1 MVGTLINVAT
11 VVVGSGA
18 GLAVGRHL
26 SERLRGTVLSG
37 LGLMTLAIGMRMA
50 METKSPL
57 LMLASLLVG
66 GVIGEALGLEERLQ
80 AVGRWLEARFSG
92 GNNEGSTFVK
102 GFVTASLVFCVGP
115 MTILGSIQDGLTGN
129 YTLLAIKATLDGFAA
144 LAFSASLGIGV
155 MFAALTVL
163 VYQGALTL
171 GAGLFR
177 TLLTEAMIAEMTAVG
192 GAMIL
197 GIGLLL
203 LDLKRVRVASFLPGL
218 IVAPLL
224 VALSPTVNAFLM
236 RLGIPLTAP

>member
-18 GLAVGRHL
+18 GMLVGSRL
-26 SERLRGTVLSG
+26 PERIRQTVLHG
-37 LGLMTLAIGMRMA
+37 LGLMTLVIGMSMA
-50 METKSPL
+50 LQTQNPL
-57 LMLASLLVG
+57 RMLAALLLG
-66 GVIGEALGLEERLQ
+66 GVIGEGLGLEERLQ
-80 AVGRWLEARFSG
+80 ALGRWLEIRVSG
-92 GNNEGSTFVK
+92 NSGEGSAFVK

-129 YTLLAIKATLDGFAA
+129 YTLLAIKATLDGFAS

-163 VYQGALTL
+163 IYQGSLTL
-171 GAGLFR
+171 GAGLVKA
-177 TLLTEAMIAEMTAVG
+177 LLTEAMITEMTAVG

-203 LDLKRVRVASFLPGL
+203 LDIKRVRVASFLPGL
-218 IVAPLL
+218 LIAPLL
-224 VALSPTVNAFLM
+224 VALTPTVNALLI
-236 RLGIPLTAP
+236 RLGIPLTP

>member
-11 VVVGSGA
+11 VVAGSGA
-18 GLAVGRHL
+18 GLLVGSRL
-26 SERLRGTVLSG
+26 PERIRQTVLSG
-37 LGLMTLAIGMRMA
+37 LGLMTLVIGMSMA
-50 METKSPL
+50 LQTRNPL
-57 LMLASLLVG
+57 LMLASLLLG
-66 GVIGEALGLEERLQ
+66 GVIGELLGLEERLQ
-80 AVGRWLEARFSG
+80 ALGRYLETRVSG
-92 GNNEGSTFVK
+92 HSGEGSAFVK

-129 YTLLAIKATLDGFAA
+129 YTLLAIKATLDGFAS

-171 GAGLFR
+171 GAGLVKAV
-177 TLLTEAMIAEMTAVG
+177 LTEAMITEMTAVG
-192 GAMIL
+192 GTMIL

-218 IVAPLL
+218 FIAPVL
-224 VALSPTVNAFLM
+224 VALAPTLNALLV
-236 RLGIPLTAP
+236 RLGIPLTP

>member
-18 GLAVGRHL
+18 GMLVGSRL
-26 SERLRGTVLSG
+26 PERVRQTVLHG
-37 LGLMTLAIGMRMA
+37 LGLMTMVIGMSMA
-50 METKSPL
+50 LQTQNPL
-57 LMLASLLVG
+57 RMLAALLLG
-66 GVIGEALGLEERLQ
+66 GVVGEGLGLEERLQ
-80 AVGRWLEARFSG
+80 ALGRWLETRISG
-92 GNNEGSTFVK
+92 NSGEGSAFVK

-129 YTLLAIKATLDGFAA
+129 YTLLAIKATLDGFAS

-163 VYQGALTL
+163 IYQGSLTL
-171 GAGLFR
+171 GAGLVKA
-177 TLLTEAMIAEMTAVG
+177 LLTEAMITEMTAVG

-203 LDLKRVRVASFLPGL
+203 LDIKRVRVASFLPGL
-218 IVAPLL
+218 LIAPLL
-224 VALSPTVNAFLM
+224 VALTPTIHTFLIQ
-236 RLGIPLTAP
+236 LGIPLTP

>member
-18 GLAVGRHL
+18 GLAVGRRL
-26 SERLRGTVLSG
+26 PERVRGTVLSG
-37 LGLMTLAIGMRMA
+37 LGLMTLVIGMSMA
-50 METKSPL
+50 LRTQNPL
-57 LMLASLLVG
+57 LLLASLLLG
-66 GVIGEALGLEERLQ
+66 GLIGEWLGLEERLQ
-80 AVGRWLEARFSG
+80 ALGRWLETRVAGNG
-92 GNNEGSTFVK
+92 GEGSTFVK

-144 LAFSASLGIGV
+144 LAFSTSLGIGV

-171 GAGLFR
+171 GAGLVKAV
-177 TLLTEAMIAEMTAVG
+177 LTEAMITEMTAVG
-192 GAMIL
+192 GTMIL

-218 IVAPLL
+218 LVAPIL
-224 VALSPTVNAFLM
+224 VALAPTINALLV
-236 RLGIPLTAP
+236 RLGIPLAP

>member
-18 GLAVGRHL
+18 GMLVGSRL
-26 SERLRGTVLSG
+26 PERVRQTVLHG
-37 LGLMTLAIGMRMA
+37 LGLMTMVIGMSMA
-50 METKSPL
+50 LQTQNPL
-57 LMLASLLVG
+57 RMLAALLLG
-66 GVIGEALGLEERLQ
+66 GVIGEGLGLEERLQ
-80 AVGRWLEARFSG
+80 DLGRWLETRISG
-92 GNNEGSTFVK
+92 NSREGSAFVK

-129 YTLLAIKATLDGFAA
+129 YTLLAIKATLDGFAS

-163 VYQGALTL
+163 IYQGSLTL
-171 GAGLFR
+171 GAGLVKA
-177 TLLTEAMIAEMTAVG
+177 LLTEAMITEMTAVG

-203 LDLKRVRVASFLPGL
+203 LDIKRVRVASFLPGL
-218 IVAPLL
+218 LIAPLL
-224 VALSPTVNAFLM
+224 VALTPTIHTFLIQ
-236 RLGIPLTAP
+236 LGIPLTP